1 MKKLLVL
8 LITLFAFIPLVS
20 AAEKAEVHVFYR
32 ESCPHCKD
40 LHEYLDKLSEDPT
53 YKNMFEVK
61 YYEVST
67 DKKNIELFGKTINY
81 FGLQSTGV
89 PFYVVGEAYNIG
101 FPNPNSND
109 EYMKKELE
117 ARDTELKKMI
127 NASFDNG
134 EKNIVKLIQEGSIEP
149 TTTKRTTKD
158 TTTLEVNNNNDII
171 QESKKEVNFKYTYAV
186 IPGVLIA
193 IVLLIILFRKKNK
206 NEKTN

>member
-89 PFYVVGEAYNIG
+89 PFYVVGEA
-101 FPNPNSND
+101 
-109 EYMKKELE
+109 
-117 ARDTELKKMI
+117 RDTELKKMI
-127 NASFDNG
+127 NASYDNG

-149 TTTKRTTKD
+149 TTTKRTTKE
-158 TTTLEVNNNNDII
+158 TTTLEVNNNNDFI
-171 QESKKEVNFKYTYAV
+171 QKSKKEVNFKYTYAV